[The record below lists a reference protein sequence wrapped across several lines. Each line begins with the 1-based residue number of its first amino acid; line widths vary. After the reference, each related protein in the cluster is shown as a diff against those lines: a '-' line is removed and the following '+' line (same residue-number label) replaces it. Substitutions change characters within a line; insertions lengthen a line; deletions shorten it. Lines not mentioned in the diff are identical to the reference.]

1 MVPNRN
7 YENTQHWN
15 LNAEYLEALKEFLVN
30 NISG

>member
-7 YENTQHWN
+7 YENTHWN